1 MKTIPALLMAFSTL
15 LAGPAASQVPP
26 SGANERT
33 GDIASRP
40 NILVILADD
49 MGYGDTGFNGCKDIP
64 TPAIDSIARNGV
76 RFSAGYVTAPQC
88 APSRAGL
95 LSGRYQNEFGCEV
108 NDDLDKHGIP
118 VGLRL
123 FGDYLHPA
131 GYRTGLVGK
140 WHLGETPEC
149 HPNKRGFDDFFG
161 FVTGGHI
168 YDCDQLLATPPPER
182 RVYYKLLERNGV
194 PEKTTGYLTTVL
206 GRECA
211 DFIHRQKDQPWF
223 LYAAFNAP
231 HTPLQ
236 ATPELLDRV
245 KHISDKQRRTY
256 AAMVVGLEDAVG
268 KILAQLKADG
278 LEESTLVVFLSDNGG
293 PTDKSSASNAPL
305 RGVKGDTLEGGIR
318 VPFAIQW
325 KGVIPAGQT
334 IDSPVSS
341 LDLLP
346 TAMAAAG
353 EKIPKDAAFAGMNLL
368 PLLTGKAK
376 AEPRTLTW
384 RFPMRSLWAVRQGD
398 FKLVKEWPRGQS
410 KESPGQKQPEAKNKI
425 GLYQLNADLAES
437 NDLSASQPEKRKKLQ
452 SAYDAWT
459 ASLPAQHTE
468 GKASKEE

>member
-1 MKTIPALLMAFSTL
+1 MKTTTENRRIEMTRPLTFLAGLL
-15 LAGPAASQVPP
+15 LASLGTLNAAD
-26 SGANERT
+26 AT
-33 GDIASRP
+33 KP

-64 TPAIDSIARNGV
+64 TPAIDSIARDGV

-88 APSRAGL
+88 GPSRAGL

-108 NDDLDKHGIP
+108 NNAIDKHGIP

-140 WHLGETPEC
+140 WHLGETPQC
-149 HPNKRGFDDFFG
+149 HPHRRGFDEFFG

-168 YDCDQLLATPPPER
+168 YYCDQLLATPPPVKRE
-182 RVYYKLLERNGV
+182 YYKRLERNGV
-194 PEKTTGYLTTVL
+194 PEITTGYLTTVL
-206 GRECA
+206 GCECA

-231 HTPLQ
+231 HTPLE

-245 KHISDKQRRTY
+245 KHISDKKRRTY
-256 AAMVVGLEDAVG
+256 AAMVVGLDDAVG
-268 KILAQLKADG
+268 KVLAQLKADG
-278 LEESTLVVFLSDNGG
+278 LEERTLVVFLSDNGG
-293 PTDKSSASNAPL
+293 PTDKNHSSNAPL

-318 VPFAIQW
+318 VPFAMQW

-353 EKIPKDAAFAGMNLL
+353 TEIPNDAALAGMNLL
-368 PLLTGKAK
+368 PLLTGKTK

-384 RFPMRSLWAVRQGD
+384 RFPMRGLWAVREGD
-398 FKLVKEWPRGQS
+398 FKLVKEWHRP
-410 KESPGQKQPEAKNKI
+410 KESSSQKQPEAKVKT
-425 GLYQLNADLAES
+425 GLYLLDADIAEN

-452 SAYDAWT
+452 SVYDAWT
-459 ASLPAQHTE
+459 ASLPAQQTE
-468 GKASKEE
+468 DNASKEE